1 MSPCF
6 IKKHK
11 KEGRQLIFLSVEAN
25 EYFLTGSNS
34 AIFYF
39 ASFSIRVDQLL
50 KEKIFSPRNK
60 IPITLLHS
68 ERPKLYIILAFLSAN
83 RVKYGRISSPS

>member
-6 IKKHK
+6 IEKQK
-11 KEGRQLIFLSVEAN
+11 KEGRQLTFLSVEAN
-25 EYFLTGSNS
+25 EYFLMESNS
-34 AIFYF
+34 AILYF
-39 ASFSIRVDQLL
+39 ASFSIRVDQVL
-50 KEKIFSPRNK
+50 KERIFSPRNK

-68 ERPKLYIILAFLSAN
+68 ERPKLSAN